1 MIPADE
7 LFSHNYVEFY
17 VSADNRYRSTL
28 SNIYKVE
35 INKLNETDGIRT
47 NIGDK
52 EEVSGIV
59 TMTANDGGNNLSS
72 KIYID
77 DIERTTTPML
87 EDGAYFTFH
96 ADGRDSYFRNAVTTT
111 DDETIASIGKW
122 QYQILD
128 GQALNID
135 NRYFKYNE
143 EKAAYDVTLRFWA
156 GTYGMTVD
164 EYLMP
169 DANRE
174 DFTVKNLALKLING
188 NVYYPVSIG
197 PDDAATS
204 AKTNLSTD
212 YEIVHYI
219 GDSAGMCP
227 YMDVSFTVPAT
238 EVTAVGTQV
247 DTTKLSEGEHTLKVT
262 DGINT
267 KEVTFIVD
275 NKAPEIELGV
285 KDGDILCG
293 NITLSPLSRSTFLNV
308 LAGLSSPDKYLSIT
322 ASGNNFFIFSSSI

>member
-1 MIPADE
+1 M
-7 LFSHNYVEFY
+7 
-17 VSADNRYRSTL
+17 
-28 SNIYKVE
+28 
-35 INKLNETDGIRT
+35 
-47 NIGDK
+47 
-52 EEVSGIV
+52 
-59 TMTANDGGNNLSS
+59 
-72 KIYID
+72 
-77 DIERTTTPML
+77 
-87 EDGAYFTFH
+87 
-96 ADGRDSYFRNAVTTT
+96 
-111 DDETIASIGKW
+111 
-122 QYQILD
+122 
-128 GQALNID
+128 
-135 NRYFKYNE
+135 
-143 EKAAYDVTLRFWA
+143 TLRFWA
-156 GTYGMTVD
+156 GTYGTTVD

-212 YEIVHYI
+212 YETVHYI

-285 KDGDILCG
+285 KDGDILGG
-293 NITLSPLSRSTFLNV
+293 NITQS
-308 LAGLSSPDKYLSIT
+308 
-322 ASGNNFFIFSSSI
+322 